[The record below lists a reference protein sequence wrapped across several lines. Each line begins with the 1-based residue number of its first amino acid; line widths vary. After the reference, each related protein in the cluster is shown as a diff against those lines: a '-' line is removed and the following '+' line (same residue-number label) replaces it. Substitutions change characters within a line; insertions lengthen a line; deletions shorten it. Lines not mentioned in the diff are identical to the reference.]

1 MDGGVSSNDF
11 VMQLT
16 SDLFGRKVARPQ
28 HYEMSCLGAAY
39 VAGLEV
45 GRQTH
50 TNTHT
55 KHVYYAVLSSDSCF
69 CIVIIFQICSDTEHS
84 SLES

>member
-55 KHVYYAVLSSDSCF
+55 QSMYITLFYAVMVVAGD
-69 CIVIIFQICSDTEHS
+69 IVFA
-84 SLES
+84 L